1 MKSYEEYL
9 RDNERRAVALFTSR
23 LKNRLADNLIE
34 MKIFGSKVRGDF
46 DEESDI
52 DILVVVSNRDAQVR
66 EITSEIAS
74 DLNLEFD
81 CLLSPV
87 IYTEAEYNRN
97 RYCKSLFYENIAVD
111 GVTL

>member
-9 RDNERRAVALFTSR
+9 QDNERKAVALLTFRAKSR
-23 LKNRLADNLIE
+23 LGKNLID

-52 DILVVVSNRDAQVR
+52 DILIVVKKRDTRVR
-66 EITSEIAS
+66 DSISEIAS

-87 IYTEAEYNRN
+87 IYTKEEYNRN
-97 RYCKSLFYENIAVD
+97 RYFKNLFSENIATE